1 MHTPGPP
8 DSDPSIAANSLPVSP
23 REAAMRALV
32 YRRLLRQKPRES
44 ARRIAGWVG
53 TILIHLVFLFGMIL
67 GSAYDVLPPPP
78 EPDNPEALQVR
89 LLDKPPPP
97 VPPVRGTP
105 STAPVATVKHTTTW
119 DTKAS
124 RAARGSH
131 AAAVASAK
139 APSHP
144 AVAVPSAQ
152 PPKAKPAPKPA
163 TPPPNVAA
171 VAERPVVQPKAPPP
185 QHDLEK
191 VPVPTP
197 APPDLAVDTP
207 KPQVVPPTFQPEP
220 VRRPQEE
227 GSEAM
232 PPPASLSIPPIPASQ
247 MTVTPTPPT
256 ITAERTTPVP
266 TQPITLATV
275 PRPEVEESSAPP
287 TPQAAPLPQVA
298 PEPAAPTPD
307 LTVDTRSVPPK
318 ISVQPV
324 AAPPVEVEAELEA
337 VPLPDA
343 VAKPSVSAPVAT
355 VDRPVVQA
363 PAVSPGEM
371 QRPVAGID
379 TAPSPPGQ
387 APGDIAAGESAA
399 QAVAAQGKQGAN
411 HAAEAVQGQSAGK
424 ASPGDANVAGSNTP
438 GAAQQS
444 GKPGASKGAEEG
456 ERLTG
461 ANGTSNRSDGV
472 VGGQGDK
479 AGQVGAYTELKPRG
493 NVTVQNGPHFHVD
506 YKPTRFDGAWTPK
519 GESSVDT
526 ALRHGVEATT
536 THFVVPLPRGIRL
549 NCTAGPGTAGGNG
562 AGGAKAGAA
571 MNAIS
576 IFTLGCGGEPPPKA
590 ASPDAT
596 AKNQTMAPAKPL
608 ADNLPPA
615 NSATVAAA
623 PVALDNTAYCTAA
636 RIAGGPLPPGCEA
649 SIKINVPAPNA
660 ASGSWAPAS
669 DQFKAGDQFK

>member
-1 MHTPGPP
+1 MQTPRPP

-32 YRRLLRQKPRES
+32 YRRLLREKPRAS
-44 ARRIAGWVG
+44 GRRIAGWVG
-53 TILIHLVFLFGMIL
+53 TLLIHLVFLFGMIL
-67 GSAYDVLPPPP
+67 GPAYNVLPPPP
-78 EPDNPEALQVR
+78 GPDTPDALQVR

-105 STAPVATVKHTTTW
+105 STAPVAKVKHTTTW

-131 AAAVASAK
+131 AAAVAATK
-139 APSHP
+139 TPSRP
-144 AVAVPSAQ
+144 AVAAPAVPA
-152 PPKAKPAPKPA
+152 PKVKPAPKPVA
-163 TPPPNVAA
+163 PPPSVAA
-171 VAERPVVQPKAPPP
+171 VAERPMVQPKAPPP
-185 QHDLEK
+185 QRDLEK
-191 VPVPTP
+191 VPLPTP

-227 GSEAM
+227 GSETM
-232 PPPASLSIPPIPASQ
+232 PPPASLDIPPTPASQ

-266 TQPITLATV
+266 TQAMTLATV

-287 TPQAAPLPQVA
+287 TPQDVPLPQVA

-307 LTVDTRSVPPK
+307 LTVDTRPVPPK
-318 ISVQPV
+318 VSAQTVQAV
-324 AAPPVEVEAELEA
+324 QAPAVEAEAELEA

-355 VDRPVVQA
+355 VDRPSVQA

-371 QRPVAGID
+371 QRPVAGAD
-379 TAPSPPGQ
+379 TAPSAPGQ
-387 APGDIAAGESAA
+387 APGDTATGEAAAA
-399 QAVAAQGKQGAN
+399 QAAATEGKQGQN
-411 HAAEAVQGQSAGK
+411 QAADAVQGQPAGK

-438 GAAQQS
+438 GAAQES
-444 GKPGASKGAEEG
+444 GKPGAAKGVDEG
-456 ERLTG
+456 DRLTG

-472 VGGQGDK
+472 AGGQGDK
-479 AGQVGAYTELKPRG
+479 TGQVGAYTELKPRG

-526 ALRHGVEATT
+526 ALRHGVEASTA
-536 THFVVPLPRGIRL
+536 HFAVPLPRGIRL
-549 NCTAGPGTAGGNG
+549 NCTAGPGTAG
-562 AGGAKAGAA
+562 AKNASAA

-576 IFTLGCGGEPPPKA
+576 IFSLGCSGGDGPPAPA
-590 ASPDAT
+590 NTDAT
-596 AKNQTMAPAKPL
+596 VKNQTMAPAKPL
-608 ADNLPPA
+608 AENLPPA
-615 NSATVAAA
+615 NAATVAAA

-649 SIKINVPAPNA
+649 SIKINVPAPKA
-660 ASGSWAPAS
+660 ASGSWVPAS
-669 DQFKAGDQFK
+669 DQFK

>member
-8 DSDPSIAANSLPVSP
+8 DSDRSIAANSLPVSP

-32 YRRLLRQKPRES
+32 YRRLLREKPRES
-44 ARRIAGWVG
+44 LRRITGWVG

-67 GSAYDVLPPPP
+67 GPAYDMLPPPP
-78 EPDNPEALQVR
+78 EPENPDALQVR

-105 STAPVATVKHTTTW
+105 STAPVAKVKHTTTW

-139 APSHP
+139 TQTPP
-144 AVAVPSAQ
+144 AAAVPAAQ
-152 PPKAKPAPKPA
+152 PPKVKAAPKPVA
-163 TPPPNVAA
+163 PPPSVAA
-171 VAERPVVQPKAPPP
+171 VVDHPVVQPKAPPP
-185 QHDLEK
+185 QRDLEK
-191 VPVPTP
+191 VPLPTP

-207 KPQVVPPTFQPEP
+207 KPQVVPPAFQPEP
-220 VRRPQEE
+220 VRPPRDE
-227 GSEAM
+227 GSQAM
-232 PPPASLSIPPIPASQ
+232 PPPASLSIPPTPAAQ

-266 TQPITLATV
+266 TQAMTLATV

-287 TPQAAPLPQVA
+287 TPQEAPLPQVA
-298 PEPAAPTPD
+298 PEPATPTPD
-307 LTVDTRSVPPK
+307 LTVDTRPVPPK
-318 ISVQPV
+318 VAVQPIQ
-324 AAPPVEVEAELEA
+324 APPVEAQAELEA

-343 VAKPSVSAPVAT
+343 TTKPSVSAPVAT
-355 VDRPVVQA
+355 VDRPTVQA

-371 QRPVAGID
+371 QRPVVGVD
-379 TAPSPPGQ
+379 TAPSAPGQ
-387 APGDIAAGESAA
+387 APGDTAAGESMA
-399 QAVAAQGKQGAN
+399 QAAATQGKQGEN
-411 HAAEAVQGQSAGK
+411 QAAEPVKGQPAGK
-424 ASPGDANVAGSNTP
+424 ASPGNADVAGSNTP
-438 GAAQQS
+438 GAAQES
-444 GKPGASKGAEEG
+444 GKPGAAKGAEQG

-461 ANGTSNRSDGV
+461 ANGTSNRDDGV

-479 AGQVGAYTELKPRG
+479 TGQVGAYTELKPRG

-526 ALRHGVEATT
+526 ALRHGVEASTA
-536 THFVVPLPRGIRL
+536 HFAVPLPRGIRL
-549 NCTAGPGTAGGNG
+549 NCTVGPGTAGSQG

-576 IFTLGCGGEPPPKA
+576 IFTLGCGGDGPPKA
-590 ASPDAT
+590 MNTDAT

-608 ADNLPPA
+608 AENLPPA
-615 NSATVAAA
+615 NAATVAAA

-636 RIAGGPLPPGCEA
+636 RVAGGPLPPGCEA

-660 ASGSWAPAS
+660 ASGSWVPAS
-669 DQFKAGDQFK
+669 DQFK

>member
-1 MHTPGPP
+1 MQTPGPP
-8 DSDPSIAANSLPVSP
+8 DSDPLIAANSLPVSP

-32 YRRLLRQKPRES
+32 YRRLLREKPRES
-44 ARRIAGWVG
+44 VRRIVGWVG

-67 GSAYDVLPPPP
+67 GPAYNVLPAPP
-78 EPDNPEALQVR
+78 EPDNPAALQVR

-97 VPPVRGTP
+97 LPPVRGTP
-105 STAPVATVKHTTTW
+105 STAPVARVKHTTTW

-131 AAAVASAK
+131 AAAVAAAK
-139 APSHP
+139 APARP
-144 AVAVPSAQ
+144 AVAVPAAQ
-152 PPKAKPAPKPA
+152 PPKVKAAAKPVA
-163 TPPPNVAA
+163 PPPSVAA

-185 QHDLEK
+185 QRDLEK
-191 VPVPTP
+191 VPLPTP

-232 PPPASLSIPPIPASQ
+232 PPPASLSLPPTPAAQ

-266 TQPITLATV
+266 TQAMTLATV

-287 TPQAAPLPQVA
+287 TPQDVPLPQVA
-298 PEPAAPTPD
+298 PELAAPTPD
-307 LTVDTRSVPPK
+307 LTVDTRPVPPK
-318 ISVQPV
+318 VSVQV
-324 AAPPVEVEAELEA
+324 VSAPPVEAEAELAA
-337 VPLPDA
+337 VPDA
-343 VAKPSVSAPVAT
+343 TAKPSVSAPVAA
-355 VDRPVVQA
+355 VDRPSVQA
-363 PAVSPGEM
+363 PAVSPGEI
-371 QRPVAGID
+371 QRPVAGLD
-379 TAPSPPGQ
+379 TAPSAPGQ
-387 APGDIAAGESAA
+387 AAGDTAAGESTA
-399 QAVAAQGKQGAN
+399 QVAATQGKQGED
-411 HAAEAVQGQSAGK
+411 HAAEAVKGQSAGK
-424 ASPGDANVAGSNTP
+424 ASPGDADVSGSNTP
-438 GAAQQS
+438 GADKES
-444 GKPGASKGAEEG
+444 GKPGAVKGADEG

-479 AGQVGAYTELKPRG
+479 TGQVGAYTELKPRG

-536 THFVVPLPRGIRL
+536 THATVSLPRGIRL
-549 NCTAGPGTAGGNG
+549 NCTAGPGTAG
-562 AGGAKAGAA
+562 AKDASAT

-576 IFTLGCGGEPPPKA
+576 IFSIGCSGGDGPPKPA
-590 ASPDAT
+590 NPDAT
-596 AKNQTMAPAKPL
+596 AKNQTMAPARPL
-608 ADNLPPA
+608 AENLPPA
-615 NSATVAAA
+615 NAATAAAA

-636 RIAGGPLPPGCEA
+636 RIAGGPLPPGCET

-660 ASGSWAPAS
+660 ASGSWVPAS
-669 DQFKAGDQFK
+669 DQFK

>member
-8 DSDPSIAANSLPVSP
+8 DSDPLIAANSLPVSP

-32 YRRLLRQKPRES
+32 YRRLLREKPRES
-44 ARRIAGWVG
+44 VRRIVGWVG

-67 GSAYDVLPPPP
+67 GPAYNVLPSPP
-78 EPDNPEALQVR
+78 EPDHPDALQVR

-97 VPPVRGTP
+97 LPPVRGTP
-105 STAPVATVKHTTTW
+105 STAPVARVKHTTTW
-119 DTKAS
+119 DTAAS

-131 AAAVASAK
+131 AAAVAAAK
-139 APSHP
+139 TPTRP
-144 AVAVPSAQ
+144 AVAAPAAQ
-152 PPKAKPAPKPA
+152 PPKVKAAPKPA
-163 TPPPNVAA
+163 APPPSVAA
-171 VAERPVVQPKAPPP
+171 VVDRPVVQPKAPPP
-185 QHDLEK
+185 QRDLEK
-191 VPVPTP
+191 VPLPTP

-232 PPPASLSIPPIPASQ
+232 PPPASLSLPPTPASQ
-247 MTVTPTPPT
+247 MTVTPAPPT

-266 TQPITLATV
+266 TQAMTLATV

-287 TPQAAPLPQVA
+287 TPQDAPLPQVA
-298 PEPAAPTPD
+298 PEPVAPTPD
-307 LTVDTRSVPPK
+307 LTVDTRPVPPK
-318 ISVQPV
+318 ISVQGIP
-324 AAPPVEVEAELEA
+324 APPVEAEAELEA

-355 VDRPVVQA
+355 VDRPAVQA

-379 TAPSPPGQ
+379 TAPSAPGQ

-399 QAVAAQGKQGAN
+399 QAVATQGKQGED
-411 HAAEAVQGQSAGK
+411 HVAEAVKGQSAGK
-424 ASPGDANVAGSNTP
+424 ASPGEADVSGSNTP
-438 GAAQQS
+438 GADKES
-444 GKPGASKGAEEG
+444 GKPGAVKGVDEG

-479 AGQVGAYTELKPRG
+479 TGQVGAYTELKPRG

-526 ALRHGVEATT
+526 AVRHGVEATT
-536 THFVVPLPRGIRL
+536 THAVVSLPRGIRL
-549 NCTAGPGTAGGNG
+549 NCTAGPGTAG
-562 AGGAKAGAA
+562 AKDASAT

-576 IFTLGCGGEPPPKA
+576 IFSLGCGVGDGPPKPA
-590 ASPDAT
+590 NPDAT

-608 ADNLPPA
+608 AENLPPA

-660 ASGSWAPAS
+660 ASGSWVPAS
-669 DQFKAGDQFK
+669 DQFK

>member
-1 MHTPGPP
+1 
-8 DSDPSIAANSLPVSP
+8 
-23 REAAMRALV
+23 MRALV
-32 YRRLLRQKPRES
+32 YRRLLREKPRAS
-44 ARRIAGWVG
+44 GRRIAGWVG
-53 TILIHLVFLFGMIL
+53 TLLIHLVFLFGMIL
-67 GSAYDVLPPPP
+67 GPAYNVLPPPP
-78 EPDNPEALQVR
+78 EPDTPDALQVR

-97 VPPVRGTP
+97 APPVRGTP
-105 STAPVATVKHTTTW
+105 STAPVAKVKHTTTW

-124 RAARGSH
+124 RAARRSH
-131 AAAVASAK
+131 AAAVAATK
-139 APSHP
+139 TPSRP
-144 AVAVPSAQ
+144 AVAVPAAQ
-152 PPKAKPAPKPA
+152 APKVKPAPKPVA
-163 TPPPNVAA
+163 PPPSVAA

-185 QHDLEK
+185 QRDLEK
-191 VPVPTP
+191 VPLPTP

-227 GSEAM
+227 GAEAM
-232 PPPASLSIPPIPASQ
+232 PPPASLDIPPTPASQ

-266 TQPITLATV
+266 TQAMTLATV

-287 TPQAAPLPQVA
+287 TPQDVPLPQVA

-307 LTVDTRSVPPK
+307 LTVDTRPVPPK
-318 ISVQPV
+318 VSVQPV
-324 AAPPVEVEAELEA
+324 QAPPVEAEAELEA

-355 VDRPVVQA
+355 VDRPSVQA
-363 PAVSPGEM
+363 PAVSPGEV
-371 QRPVAGID
+371 QRPVAGAD

-387 APGDIAAGESAA
+387 APGDTATGESTAA
-399 QAVAAQGKQGAN
+399 QAAATEGKQGQNQAT
-411 HAAEAVQGQSAGK
+411 EAVQGQPAGK

-438 GAAQQS
+438 GAAQES
-444 GKPGASKGAEEG
+444 GKPGAAKGAEEG

-479 AGQVGAYTELKPRG
+479 TGQVGAYTELKPRG

-536 THFVVPLPRGIRL
+536 THFAVPLPRGIRL
-549 NCTAGPGTAGGNG
+549 NCTAGPGTAG
-562 AGGAKAGAA
+562 AKNASAA

-576 IFTLGCGGEPPPKA
+576 IFSLGCSGGDGPPAPSNA
-590 ASPDAT
+590 DAT
-596 AKNQTMAPAKPL
+596 VKNQTMAPAKPL
-608 ADNLPPA
+608 AENLPPA

-649 SIKINVPAPNA
+649 SIKINVPAPKA
-660 ASGSWAPAS
+660 ASGSWVPAS
-669 DQFKAGDQFK
+669 DQFK

>member
-8 DSDPSIAANSLPVSP
+8 DSDPPIAANSLPVSP

-32 YRRLLRQKPRES
+32 YRRLLREKPRES
-44 ARRIAGWVG
+44 VRRIVGWVG

-67 GSAYDVLPPPP
+67 GPAYDVLPPPP
-78 EPDNPEALQVR
+78 EPDNPAALQVR

-97 VPPVRGTP
+97 LPPVRGTP
-105 STAPVATVKHTTTW
+105 STAPVATVKHTTLW

-131 AAAVASAK
+131 AAAVAAAK
-139 APSHP
+139 APARP
-144 AVAVPSAQ
+144 AVAVPAAQ
-152 PPKAKPAPKPA
+152 PPKVKSAPKPVA
-163 TPPPNVAA
+163 PPPSVAA

-185 QHDLEK
+185 QRDLEK
-191 VPVPTP
+191 VPLPTP

-207 KPQVVPPTFQPEP
+207 KPQVVPPAFQPEP

-232 PPPASLSIPPIPASQ
+232 PPPASLSLPPTPAAQ

-256 ITAERTTPVP
+256 ITAEHTTPVP
-266 TQPITLATV
+266 TQAMTLATV

-287 TPQAAPLPQVA
+287 TPQDVPLPQVA

-307 LTVDTRSVPPK
+307 LTVDTRPVPPK
-318 ISVQPV
+318 VSIQVV
-324 AAPPVEVEAELEA
+324 AAPPVEAEAELEA

-343 VAKPSVSAPVAT
+343 TAKPSVSAPVAA
-355 VDRPVVQA
+355 VDRPSVQA
-363 PAVSPGEM
+363 PAVAPGEI
-371 QRPVAGID
+371 QRPVAGIE
-379 TAPSPPGQ
+379 TAPSAPGQ
-387 APGDIAAGESAA
+387 APGDTAASESTA
-399 QAVAAQGKQGAN
+399 QVAATQGKQGED
-411 HAAEAVQGQSAGK
+411 HVAETVKGQSAGK
-424 ASPGDANVAGSNTP
+424 ATPGDADVSGSNTP
-438 GAAQQS
+438 GADKES
-444 GKPGASKGAEEG
+444 GKPGAVKGVDEG

-479 AGQVGAYTELKPRG
+479 TGQVGAYTELKPRG

-536 THFVVPLPRGIRL
+536 THATVSLPRGIRL
-549 NCTAGPGTAGGNG
+549 NCTAGPGTAGEKN
-562 AGGAKAGAA
+562 ASAT

-576 IFTLGCGGEPPPKA
+576 IFSIGCSGGDGPPKPA
-590 ASPDAT
+590 NPDAT

-608 ADNLPPA
+608 AENLPPA

-636 RIAGGPLPPGCEA
+636 RIAGGPLPPGCET

-660 ASGSWAPAS
+660 ASGSWVPAS
-669 DQFKAGDQFK
+669 DQFK